1 LARYARRLSLLRT
14 TTSYFIALES
24 RFSSPILVY
33 FTLHTFSL
41 MAKAQDARKEKKKEP
56 TKTTKEKKAE
66 KDEKKVA
73 RARKQE

>member
-1 LARYARRLSLLRT
+1 MRQTFYLRRAQQPVHPRVETFPNITYTYLTFLS
-14 TTSYFIALES
+14 I
-24 RFSSPILVY
+24 
-33 FTLHTFSL
+33 

-56 TKTTKEKKAE
+56 VKSLKEKKLE

>member
-1 LARYARRLSLLRT
+1 MPAPPAQHNNRPGRCVRKAVFASLLAF
-14 TTSYFIALES
+14 YLPF
-24 RFSSPILVY
+24 P
-33 FTLHTFSL
+33 HPFSL

-56 TKTTKEKKAE
+56 TKSMKEKKAE

>member
-1 LARYARRLSLLRT
+1 LVPLLIPI
-14 TTSYFIALES
+14 FHPNF
-24 RFSSPILVY
+24 FSI
-33 FTLHTFSL
+33 

-56 TKTTKEKKAE
+56 VKTTKEKKAE